1 MTDNHEVAWDV
12 RAGEDGRFY
21 GYVTVSH
28 SARRGA
34 VSSTV
39 TRCPQARNTLEE
51 AEADARALAADMR
64 SRQAE

>member
-1 MTDNHEVAWDV
+1 MTDHHEVAWDV
-12 RAGEDGRFY
+12 SAREDGRYY

-34 VSSTV
+34 VASTV
-39 TRCPQARNTLEE
+39 TRCPQARSTIEE

-64 SRQAE
+64 ARQAD